1 MFNLEQ
7 RAAEL
12 GSVPKPQFPDTF
24 FPHEKYSGL
33 TRAERRAVNRAY
45 KKALRSNTPQP
56 PQKKRRKA

>member
-1 MFNLEQ
+1 MFNLDQ

-33 TRAERRAVNRAY
+33 TRAERRAINRAY
-45 KKALRSNTPQP
+45 KKALGGASRNGVERP
-56 PQKKRRKA
+56 KKA